1 MSKTAFIFI
10 PLLGGMIIGSIV
22 TERVTKHAQNKEV
35 ELNVGDCIG
44 GTSVGEIVKIYRVG
58 KDTVSTRNPDRDV
71 IFNKKRLLKLLNN
84 TSTGVYI
91 YKCDNNMD
99 EL

>member
-1 MSKTAFIFI
+1 MITQKLSFESRVLIGLF
-10 PLLGGMIIGSIV
+10 LLGIFQVFHTQDKNAI
-22 TERVTKHAQNKEV
+22 

-44 GTSVGEIVKIYRVG
+44 GTSVGEIVKIYKIG
-58 KDTVSTRNPDRDV
+58 TNTVSTRNPDRDV
-71 IFNKKRLLKLLNN
+71 IFNKKSLLKTLNN
-84 TSTGVYI
+84 TSKGVYI